1 MDIVL
6 WIILGAVL
14 LPFVVLAIFLLNG
27 KGAFLIAGYNT
38 MSSDEKAQY
47 DQLKLCRFAGW
58 FILAL
63 VLWIVVF
70 VLGLSMQIP
79 RWEAITLPIFFV
91 GVICA
96 VIYANTGKRFHKK
109 VDDVDVS
116 KDDSSN

>member
-6 WIILGAVL
+6 WIILGTVL
-14 LPFVVLAIFLLNG
+14 LPFVILAIFLLNG

-38 MSSDEKAQY
+38 MSNDKKAQY

-58 FILAL
+58 FIIAL
-63 VLWIVVF
+63 VLWIIVF

-91 GVICA
+91 GVFGA
-96 VIYANTGKRFHKK
+96 VIYANTGKLFHKK
-109 VDDVDVS
+109 VDDVDKS
-116 KDDSSN
+116 QDDAK